1 MGRKSEINKKD
12 LLNLY
17 EISDEEFARITD
29 NLYSQKIDYKSLPNL
44 VLLPNVKEELRN
56 ELNIKGNL
64 YITKNRLLHT
74 NPNQKNA
81 RKNQGFTKDEYKAI
95 PDTIRKA
102 TYALKETDS
111 EYNSFLITALDK
123 NDSTKANCIIFDED
137 KNGNLLTTIKK
148 VPILSLRN
156 RTYEIVGTG
165 VEPAISNAL
174 REPSTT
180 LTTSPNNQNLITKED
195 FVKTQAYADI
205 EERNVALE
213 IRHVLKEGEIHNL
226 PIVTQKEFNR
236 IVDSLYHEPKPD
248 YKNIPN
254 VIRLPGINPELAKK
268 LDVKNANFFLKTN
281 IAHVRPSRKGSYNQD
296 LRIEEMKG
304 MLDFIKNANIAYID
318 NDERHKNFMIVGSDS
333 QDSKKA
339 NKIVFNQDELG
350 NYIVTIGKIQSVEFE
365 KKQYDKVAVGVEPT
379 IWQEFDTPALATM
392 LRPSTTLSNK
402 VTISQTAEK
411 SNDIIQGQSS
421 AEEERN
427 VALEEKSMF
436 KESREILFSEQ
447 VDLVLAEKY
456 NRFNALKVCDTP
468 QVFLDAG
475 LKQLPILY
483 TQNHLKDV
491 IHEKSKEN
499 PHWHGLSVENVK
511 QIPEQLKNPAFLLDS
526 LSEINSD
533 SIIAVLGS
541 VDNDNA
547 PIFAVIKPNGHGTYN
562 FEKIDSNFMMS
573 VYGKDNGFS
582 EYIERAIKENKVL
595 YWNKEKSQALFSV
608 LQLQLPQGLNNLDSN
623 KILHQTNSVVNT
635 NYQIISGRRT
645 EKLDHSKE
653 RNVALEETN
662 QKEYSSDSITAS
674 IKSALVEKAEP
685 LETIDF
691 TLENYNSLFP
701 RGIVQT
707 PIETVKLGENQFE
720 KLDANNRNRFL
731 LATYQT
737 LATPDI
743 VIDENRNGYH
753 SHNYIKSF
761 IFDEKTKA
769 VQDIVVSIDG
779 ENVSITAHP
788 RDINNIVNKIKTPDQ
803 LVYAAAEVGRM
814 IEQRTQYAQSI
825 VNPTRVDRL
834 STISVPLNKEYSR
847 ETALSTI
854 KEISEKTI
862 FSNERNVA
870 LEEKSMFKESREILF
885 SEQVD
890 LVLAGKYNRFNALKV
905 CDTPDLLLQSGLKQ
919 LPMMYTPR
927 HLREA
932 IQQKDLHNH
941 THGIKIEQIKSL
953 PELIKNP
960 VMIYDSLSRSDSL
973 LVLTSEIDEDKM
985 PIVIAIRPNGK
996 GTYELKKIDSNF
1008 ITSVYGRENFEQH
1021 INAVINNGKLIY
1033 WNKEKSQEL
1042 FSVLGQQLPKG
1053 LNNLDSNKI
1062 LHQTNSVVNTNYQI
1076 ISGRRAEELDHSKE
1090 RNVALEET
1098 NIQGDKIMPEKENE
1112 LYVSEEQ
1119 ALRIQLARE
1128 IKQNMPNLSDGER
1141 AAAIAILEAGASSQK
1156 MSITDYVQK
1165 TFPNGVFGDYDRA
1178 QNAAHQQGFEI
1189 NGAVSVS
1196 GFGANARA
1204 VIYASKTADFSTW
1217 CHELSHIWQAQLT
1230 GTLKDD
1236 AEKAFQVQD
1245 GNWQESIYTFAD
1257 GHTDTSAEAFAYGFE
1272 DFLKHKAGEMATED
1286 KKVIFE
1292 KFADYMSRTYN
1303 GIKQNIEVS
1312 EEIAKVYENFV
1323 QLDDNILA
1331 EAEKAVRME
1340 KEQEQKINEIFNSPN
1355 LKTSQKVSATI
1366 GVVSDEFAALSSQY
1380 GYDIKGYS
1388 HTIDNFFVSHV
1399 MKQHGDKEAE
1409 ERRGNIAITH
1419 SDIRNV
1425 FSVYSHPDYIIFG
1438 TKTKTG
1444 NPAIVYVKNIGNST
1458 IFVEDVRSGKKEL
1471 AAQTLYKKFGTID
1484 VSSKKEAPELYAHS
1498 DPESVYIVDVKEK
1511 FVNEIEN
1518 GELIFQSAYHG
1529 NGAVSVS
1536 GFGANARVV
1545 IYASKTADFSTWCH
1559 ELSHIWQAQLTGT
1572 LKDDAE
1578 KAFQVQDGNWQ
1589 ESIYTFAD
1597 GHTDTSAEAFAYGFE
1612 DFLKHKAGE
1621 MATEDK
1627 KVIFEKFADYMSR
1640 TYNGIKQNIE
1650 VSEEIAKVY
1659 ENFVQL
1665 DDNILAEAEKA
1676 VRMEKEFASAVI
1688 LAESKPIEITHN
1700 HLQDITDLKEL
1711 RTTAREE
1718 YKKLGSAITKDGRN
1732 VQFSTV
1738 GFKELKNHSAKRELL
1753 DVIPQLKYLTENAE
1767 YLFSESP
1774 EHFTKSDTLY
1784 FHNYGVKIKINDN
1797 EQLLRI
1803 SVRETKNHDYFYDAQ
1818 NTKVELIQKGLSSS
1832 NIDRSTNP
1840 ADADKSLTKDKLYQW
1855 LKFVKE
1861 NDVDNRISFQAA
1873 YHGSGASFDRFNTAQ
1888 YGLSGEGSM
1897 SFGWGTYLGQTE
1909 FEQRNV
1915 ALEETDIQGDKIMPA
1930 KENELYVSE
1939 EQALRI
1945 QLAREIKQ
1953 NMPNLSDGER
1963 AAAIAILE
1971 AGASSQK
1978 MSITDYVQKT
1988 FPNGV
1993 FGDYDRAQNAA
2004 HQQGFEINGAV
2015 SVSGF
2020 GANARAVIYA
2030 SKTADFSTWCH
2041 ELSHIWQAQLT
2052 GTLKDDAE
2060 KAFQVQDGNW
2070 QESIYTFA
2078 DGHTDTSAEAFA
2090 YGFED
2095 FLKHKAGEMA
2105 TEDKKV
2111 IFEKF
2116 ADYMS
2121 RTYNGIKQNIE
2132 VSEEIAKVYENFV
2145 QLDDNILAEAE
2156 KAVRMEIEATGT
2168 FDKIN
2173 SIFFEP
2179 NTGDTEERS
2188 DSILNGEPVYSV
2200 NTADFVIN
2208 DGEKYKIAARRYIQ
2222 EHPQGTAHTN
2232 IGDIDINQSSLDH
2245 SFEHSTYEDKI
2256 HVIPALKTV
2265 LESGTYLGVMKDADG
2280 KRINNHYFAAPVKI
2294 DEETKIVFIRVRET
2308 AGDKSRFYIHDVFT
2322 SDEIEKVNS
2331 YSGIPVT
2338 LRTKTGADLYKS
2350 IIQDYEKNNI
2360 IQNNPILF
2368 QAAYHGSGAVS
2379 VSGFGANARAVIYAS
2394 KTADFSTWC
2403 HELSHIWQAQLT
2415 GTLKDDAEKAFQ
2427 VQDGNWQES
2436 IYTFADGHTDT
2447 SAEAFAYGFE
2457 DFLKHKAGEMATED
2471 KKVIFE
2477 KFADYMSRTYN
2488 GIKQNIEV
2496 SEEIAKVYEN
2506 FVQLDDNI
2514 LAEAEKAV
2522 RMEKEFASAV
2532 ILAESKPIEIT
2543 HNHLQDI
2550 TDLKELRTTAREEY
2564 KKLGS
2569 AITKDGRNV
2578 QFTTAGFKELKNHS
2592 AKRVLLD
2599 VIPQLKK
2606 LTENAEY
2613 LFSEKPEHFTKQDT
2627 KNFHNYGVK
2636 INYHGESSLLRI
2648 SVRESDKGDFYYDMQ
2663 NTEIVEIKKGLETSH
2678 FRGTNT
2684 ASKSQDLTKDKLY
2697 QWLKFVKENDVDD
2710 RISFQ
2715 SAYHGSGASFDR
2727 FNTAQ
2732 YGFSGEGSMSF
2743 GWGTYLTSSEDIAR
2757 DYAIRRTSF
2766 TNKIEELQ
2774 QKYPDSNPHIIPI
2787 HNNMSV
2793 GMSFEDAKKAY
2804 IDYLKENHIKGI
2816 RQVIKNINKFTEE
2829 DFTSPGQ
2836 KRNLY
2841 SVEIPDGKY
2850 LQWNKNLS
2858 NNEKESL
2865 SQSLKANNI
2874 HIGLNGINGRNLYLS
2889 ISGALGSDK
2898 AASEFL
2904 KESGYTGISYPAGT
2918 INGNGNDATNY
2929 VIFND
2934 DDITIKE
2941 HLQFQLVGERS
2952 IMRMTQN
2959 EERKRILEDLAA
2971 AKLMDEKYSNIEP
2984 SLKATRIRFATGW
2997 EKSADGQWKYEL
3009 DDSLNR
3015 IKSGSLFEKI
3025 LNTSPEMLEQLTK
3038 NTTLTLDDI
3047 MEAPELYGVF
3057 PFMKNV
3063 RVGFYS
3069 DPNAF
3074 RAVLTPDGIKINTKY
3089 LDGISGEKGMKG
3101 VLAHEIQHII
3111 QAVEYSGSKGI
3122 NGESIEQLY
3131 NNMMEAMKAAS
3142 IKRYDYDVSSLEHG
3156 LSEYMHDSG
3165 EIEARNVARRIFM
3178 NASERRHTTLESTED
3193 IARNMQFQIIGEQ
3206 GAGELDRNTESNERI
3221 ANLDTAK
3228 EMEKA
3233 EKDTNAIRL
3242 ATGWEKGAD
3251 GKLVVNRISSVYR
3264 KDSDFFFLN
3273 QLRKGNLEYI
3283 DEKRSQEWAVR
3294 QRLQLPPLT
3303 DILGY
3308 NQNITT
3314 KEDFVNSQK
3323 SLSKKRNVQAR
3334 MRFTPEQRINT
3345 LLSDTADIASKDQI
3359 VCLTDLQV
3367 KAEIL
3372 KTQTRSAAL
3381 R

>member
-74 NPNQKNA
+74 NPIRKNA
-81 RKNQGFTKDEYKAI
+81 HKKQGFTKDEYKAI

-137 KNGNLLTTIKK
+137 TNGNLLTTIKK
-148 VPILSLRN
+148 VPLLSLRN

-180 LTTSPNNQNLITKED
+180 LTTSPNDQNLTTKED

-254 VIRLPGINPELAKK
+254 VIRLPGINSELAKK

-281 IAHVRPSRKGSYNQD
+281 IAHVRPSRKSSYNQD

-379 IWQEFDTPALATM
+379 IWREFDTPALATM

-411 SNDIIQGQSS
+411 SNDIIQGQSP
-421 AEEERN
+421 AEE
-427 VALEEKSMF
+427 
-436 KESREILFSEQ
+436 
-447 VDLVLAEKY
+447 
-456 NRFNALKVCDTP
+456 
-468 QVFLDAG
+468 
-475 LKQLPILY
+475 
-483 TQNHLKDV
+483 
-491 IHEKSKEN
+491 
-499 PHWHGLSVENVK
+499 
-511 QIPEQLKNPAFLLDS
+511 
-526 LSEINSD
+526 
-533 SIIAVLGS
+533 
-541 VDNDNA
+541 
-547 PIFAVIKPNGHGTYN
+547 
-562 FEKIDSNFMMS
+562 
-573 VYGKDNGFS
+573 
-582 EYIERAIKENKVL
+582 
-595 YWNKEKSQALFSV
+595 
-608 LQLQLPQGLNNLDSN
+608 
-623 KILHQTNSVVNT
+623 
-635 NYQIISGRRT
+635 
-645 EKLDHSKE
+645 E

-685 LETIDF
+685 LVTIDF

-737 LATPDI
+737 LAMPDI
-743 VIDENRNGYH
+743 VIDENRNGSH

-814 IEQRTQYAQSI
+814 IEQRVQNELGI

-862 FSNERNVA
+862 F
-870 LEEKSMFKESREILF
+870 
-885 SEQVD
+885 
-890 LVLAGKYNRFNALKV
+890 
-905 CDTPDLLLQSGLKQ
+905 
-919 LPMMYTPR
+919 
-927 HLREA
+927 
-932 IQQKDLHNH
+932 
-941 THGIKIEQIKSL
+941 
-953 PELIKNP
+953 
-960 VMIYDSLSRSDSL
+960 
-973 LVLTSEIDEDKM
+973 
-985 PIVIAIRPNGK
+985 
-996 GTYELKKIDSNF
+996 
-1008 ITSVYGRENFEQH
+1008 
-1021 INAVINNGKLIY
+1021 
-1033 WNKEKSQEL
+1033 
-1042 FSVLGQQLPKG
+1042 
-1053 LNNLDSNKI
+1053 
-1062 LHQTNSVVNTNYQI
+1062 
-1076 ISGRRAEELDHSKE
+1076 SKE

-1156 MSITDYVQK
+1156 MSLTDYVQQ

-1178 QNAAHQQGFEI
+1178 QNAAHQQGVEI

-1204 VIYASKTADFSTW
+1204 
-1217 CHELSHIWQAQLT
+1217 
-1230 GTLKDD
+1230 
-1236 AEKAFQVQD
+1236 
-1245 GNWQESIYTFAD
+1245 
-1257 GHTDTSAEAFAYGFE
+1257 
-1272 DFLKHKAGEMATED
+1272 
-1286 KKVIFE
+1286 
-1292 KFADYMSRTYN
+1292 
-1303 GIKQNIEVS
+1303 
-1312 EEIAKVYENFV
+1312 
-1323 QLDDNILA
+1323 
-1331 EAEKAVRME
+1331 
-1340 KEQEQKINEIFNSPN
+1340 
-1355 LKTSQKVSATI
+1355 
-1366 GVVSDEFAALSSQY
+1366 
-1380 GYDIKGYS
+1380 
-1388 HTIDNFFVSHV
+1388 
-1399 MKQHGDKEAE
+1399 
-1409 ERRGNIAITH
+1409 
-1419 SDIRNV
+1419 
-1425 FSVYSHPDYIIFG
+1425 
-1438 TKTKTG
+1438 
-1444 NPAIVYVKNIGNST
+1444 
-1458 IFVEDVRSGKKEL
+1458 
-1471 AAQTLYKKFGTID
+1471 
-1484 VSSKKEAPELYAHS
+1484 
-1498 DPESVYIVDVKEK
+1498 
-1511 FVNEIEN
+1511 
-1518 GELIFQSAYHG
+1518 
-1529 NGAVSVS
+1529 
-1536 GFGANARVV
+1536 V

-1873 YHGSGASFDRFNTAQ
+1873 YHGSGVSFDRFNTAQ

-1897 SFGWGTYLGQTE
+1897 T
-1909 FEQRNV
+1909 
-1915 ALEETDIQGDKIMPA
+1915 
-1930 KENELYVSE
+1930 
-1939 EQALRI
+1939 
-1945 QLAREIKQ
+1945 
-1953 NMPNLSDGER
+1953 
-1963 AAAIAILE
+1963 
-1971 AGASSQK
+1971 
-1978 MSITDYVQKT
+1978 
-1988 FPNGV
+1988 
-1993 FGDYDRAQNAA
+1993 
-2004 HQQGFEINGAV
+2004 
-2015 SVSGF
+2015 
-2020 GANARAVIYA
+2020 
-2030 SKTADFSTWCH
+2030 
-2041 ELSHIWQAQLT
+2041 
-2052 GTLKDDAE
+2052 
-2060 KAFQVQDGNW
+2060 
-2070 QESIYTFA
+2070 
-2078 DGHTDTSAEAFA
+2078 
-2090 YGFED
+2090 
-2095 FLKHKAGEMA
+2095 
-2105 TEDKKV
+2105 
-2111 IFEKF
+2111 
-2116 ADYMS
+2116 
-2121 RTYNGIKQNIE
+2121 
-2132 VSEEIAKVYENFV
+2132 
-2145 QLDDNILAEAE
+2145 
-2156 KAVRMEIEATGT
+2156 
-2168 FDKIN
+2168 
-2173 SIFFEP
+2173 
-2179 NTGDTEERS
+2179 
-2188 DSILNGEPVYSV
+2188 
-2200 NTADFVIN
+2200 
-2208 DGEKYKIAARRYIQ
+2208 
-2222 EHPQGTAHTN
+2222 
-2232 IGDIDINQSSLDH
+2232 
-2245 SFEHSTYEDKI
+2245 
-2256 HVIPALKTV
+2256 
-2265 LESGTYLGVMKDADG
+2265 
-2280 KRINNHYFAAPVKI
+2280 
-2294 DEETKIVFIRVRET
+2294 
-2308 AGDKSRFYIHDVFT
+2308 
-2322 SDEIEKVNS
+2322 
-2331 YSGIPVT
+2331 
-2338 LRTKTGADLYKS
+2338 
-2350 IIQDYEKNNI
+2350 
-2360 IQNNPILF
+2360 
-2368 QAAYHGSGAVS
+2368 
-2379 VSGFGANARAVIYAS
+2379 
-2394 KTADFSTWC
+2394 
-2403 HELSHIWQAQLT
+2403 
-2415 GTLKDDAEKAFQ
+2415 
-2427 VQDGNWQES
+2427 
-2436 IYTFADGHTDT
+2436 
-2447 SAEAFAYGFE
+2447 
-2457 DFLKHKAGEMATED
+2457 
-2471 KKVIFE
+2471 
-2477 KFADYMSRTYN
+2477 
-2488 GIKQNIEV
+2488 
-2496 SEEIAKVYEN
+2496 
-2506 FVQLDDNI
+2506 
-2514 LAEAEKAV
+2514 
-2522 RMEKEFASAV
+2522 
-2532 ILAESKPIEIT
+2532 
-2543 HNHLQDI
+2543 
-2550 TDLKELRTTAREEY
+2550 
-2564 KKLGS
+2564 
-2569 AITKDGRNV
+2569 
-2578 QFTTAGFKELKNHS
+2578 
-2592 AKRVLLD
+2592 
-2599 VIPQLKK
+2599 
-2606 LTENAEY
+2606 
-2613 LFSEKPEHFTKQDT
+2613 
-2627 KNFHNYGVK
+2627 
-2636 INYHGESSLLRI
+2636 
-2648 SVRESDKGDFYYDMQ
+2648 
-2663 NTEIVEIKKGLETSH
+2663 
-2678 FRGTNT
+2678 
-2684 ASKSQDLTKDKLY
+2684 
-2697 QWLKFVKENDVDD
+2697 
-2710 RISFQ
+2710 
-2715 SAYHGSGASFDR
+2715 
-2727 FNTAQ
+2727 
-2732 YGFSGEGSMSF
+2732 F

-2757 DYAIRRTSF
+2757 DYAERQTIYKESRKDMLKRTIASEKDDIIKGESRSKELLKELGKKQEEG
-2766 TNKIEELQ
+2766 NKIKEKYGENSVEYQNFLFYEEEKTIQNDYDRLLE
-2774 QKYPDSNPHIIPI
+2774 SI
-2787 HNNMSV
+2787 
-2793 GMSFEDAKKAY
+2793 ERTKKTVAER
-2804 IDYLKENHIKGI
+2804 ENELAGLTG
-2816 RQVIKNINKFTEE
+2816 F
-2829 DFTSPGQ
+2829 
-2836 KRNLY
+2836 RNLY

-2904 KESGYTGISYPAGT
+2904 KESGYTGISYPAG
-2918 INGNGNDATNY
+2918 IIHGNGNDATNY

-3025 LNTSPEMLEQLTK
+3025 LSTSPEMLEQLTK

-3111 QAVEYSGSKGI
+3111 QAVEYSGSTGI

-3193 IARNMQFQIIGEQ
+3193 IARNLQFQIIGEQ
-3206 GAGELDRNTESNERI
+3206 GAGELDRNTETNERI

-3228 EMEKA
+3228 KMEEA
-3233 EKDTNAIRL
+3233 AKDAKAIRL
-3242 ATGWEKGAD
+3242 ATGWEKGVD
-3251 GKLVVNRISSVYR
+3251 GKWKYEID
-3264 KDSDFFFLN
+3264 DSKVHFNLYDAMEEWDELHPRYEELREKFFKTGLSEEEQKEFD
-3273 QLRKGNLEYI
+3273 QWI
-3283 DEKRSQEWAVR
+3283 DERNEVSDKHTDMDFSEKLFGKTFKLPEVMRHNELFKAYPELKDVTVSIQRTGESGTLGNASYEDKHINLYRNEKDIGSFEEWEKKAGSILLHEVQHIIQGIEGFAKGSNPKMFEENPEASELSKALASYRS
-3294 QRLQLPPLT
+3294 
-3303 DILGY
+3303 Y
-3308 NQNITT
+3308 T
-3314 KEDFVNSQK
+3314 KEQLQNFSVNQEK
-3323 SLSKKRNVQAR
+3323 QNYRDLGMTDAQIAELSKDVEGLGTVEEIIERGVKEHGAEWMYNEIQYAVKEVDKAGKIVVDGKSFMSNMEAYMVSAGEVESRNVQAR
-3334 MRFTPEQRINT
+3334 MRFTPEQRSNT
-3345 LLSDTADIASKDQI
+3345 LLSATADFAPEDQI
-3359 VCLTDLQV
+3359 IIFDGLTSESRTAGVEERNVALEETDQKEYSSGSITASIKSALVEKAEPLVTIDFTQENYDRLFPFGIVQTPIEKV
-3367 KAEIL
+3367 KLGENQFEKLDANNRSRFLLATYQTLATPDIVIDENRNGSHSHNYIKSFIFDEKTKAVQDIVVSIDGENVSITAHPRDINNIVNKIKTPDQLVYAAAEVGRMIEQRVQNELGIVNPTRVDRLSTISVPLNKEYSRETALSTIKEISEKTIFSKERNVALETDKQEKKMENPSSENISYENEEYWKTQFLNDNAETFKALDDFLNNGIKPKNDEFIFSKVPEIL
-3372 KTQTRSAAL
+3372 KSANVSENEIVIRTSIINKARNEHSLSADEIRKAIENIAAPVLIFDSDRKSMENKKNSYLSLTDTFAKNGKPVAFSMNLDSEYEKNRSILTVNEIRTIHDRALVSKNGVDLIQKWTTEGLCRYVDDKKISEWQLAAGVQFPLAVLHSDNFRIQQSDGFVNEVLSFSKFTDEQQEKEKEYREWLSINSPDEESGRRIDSGEIFGTYNQDEKQSQVLEEFSKEAEKSIEVLKQYQQKYPVSTLDVSSDVKEQLNIVFEQINSYFDNGISPKDGRFILPEVPEYMANTGSDKTPISLPVAVIKKARDVHQLNNDEIKNSILKLYDPIAVFESDKEKSENKANSKLILTDEFTNQSKPIVLAININSNIKISNGKKALEVQDIRSIHDRTLIANNGTDLIQKWTQDGLCRYVDEKKITEWSNVARVYFPIDELNSAENKILTKSELVNSHTEVEQRNVALETSEERNMMELKTYHTLKEEDVKNLEIISDEDFSNIVDSIILNDYKNIPNTIRLPNINSELAEKLGLEKDSAFIMKKSAAHIRPDRKGNYGQAFDTEEYRMIPKVL
-3381 R
+3381 REANFAVSDNVFKNFQIVFDDENNPEKINKLIFNKDELGNYLVTIGKVDRESAFSEERNAVVAVGVAPTIQTLRTRASSTALRASATTVNSNIAQNKEKSTEKQTLPPYVKTLNSLIDQAVKEEKISVGKTQDGETKQKKQTPPNLTKKAADDFLRAVQEETAPFFNMQNDDFGKITMTPQLIVNAQTGLPFKDETQLLAQIYSAEQDMNGQIVTSMEGAKEAGTYIKKCDEAMKNFVLVNQQHLSGENKVIPTRYFSPEAAENPDMVYANVLHKNRPAKIKSFRKLCLHFERIPEGQKDIQVILTKIAWEHLKELQRELKLPDGWKTENLKEKDILEKKEYIKNYFEKVPARERTVFQETFGICTDVKKEYGDPAFSDKTRKIMDDKLTQFIKDNSFSAEYLAAFTKEEYDKLEDWKKEKGRQNKIEAVGIKEPEVYLGRYLAACNSHAEFITDAETIKVIKEKLSTKLKQNYRLEKYDILKEIGMQAGNICKETMKQNVFSTAHSHDKKQELSVQKDKQHPPVGMGAAK

>member
-74 NPNQKNA
+74 NPIRKNA
-81 RKNQGFTKDEYKAI
+81 HKKQGFTKDEYKAI

-137 KNGNLLTTIKK
+137 TNGNLLTTIKK
-148 VPILSLRN
+148 VPLLSLRN

-180 LTTSPNNQNLITKED
+180 LTTSPNDQNLTTKED

-281 IAHVRPSRKGSYNQD
+281 IAHVRPSRKSSYNQD

-379 IWQEFDTPALATM
+379 IWREFDTPALATM

-411 SNDIIQGQSS
+411 SNDIIQGQSP
-421 AEEERN
+421 AEE
-427 VALEEKSMF
+427 
-436 KESREILFSEQ
+436 
-447 VDLVLAEKY
+447 
-456 NRFNALKVCDTP
+456 
-468 QVFLDAG
+468 
-475 LKQLPILY
+475 
-483 TQNHLKDV
+483 
-491 IHEKSKEN
+491 
-499 PHWHGLSVENVK
+499 
-511 QIPEQLKNPAFLLDS
+511 
-526 LSEINSD
+526 
-533 SIIAVLGS
+533 
-541 VDNDNA
+541 
-547 PIFAVIKPNGHGTYN
+547 
-562 FEKIDSNFMMS
+562 
-573 VYGKDNGFS
+573 
-582 EYIERAIKENKVL
+582 
-595 YWNKEKSQALFSV
+595 
-608 LQLQLPQGLNNLDSN
+608 
-623 KILHQTNSVVNT
+623 
-635 NYQIISGRRT
+635 
-645 EKLDHSKE
+645 E

-685 LETIDF
+685 LVTIDF

-737 LATPDI
+737 LAMPDI
-743 VIDENRNGYH
+743 VIDENRNGSH

-862 FSNERNVA
+862 FS
-870 LEEKSMFKESREILF
+870 
-885 SEQVD
+885 
-890 LVLAGKYNRFNALKV
+890 
-905 CDTPDLLLQSGLKQ
+905 
-919 LPMMYTPR
+919 
-927 HLREA
+927 
-932 IQQKDLHNH
+932 
-941 THGIKIEQIKSL
+941 
-953 PELIKNP
+953 
-960 VMIYDSLSRSDSL
+960 
-973 LVLTSEIDEDKM
+973 
-985 PIVIAIRPNGK
+985 
-996 GTYELKKIDSNF
+996 
-1008 ITSVYGRENFEQH
+1008 
-1021 INAVINNGKLIY
+1021 
-1033 WNKEKSQEL
+1033 
-1042 FSVLGQQLPKG
+1042 
-1053 LNNLDSNKI
+1053 
-1062 LHQTNSVVNTNYQI
+1062 
-1076 ISGRRAEELDHSKE
+1076 KE

-1156 MSITDYVQK
+1156 MSLTDYVQQ

-1178 QNAAHQQGFEI
+1178 QNAAHQQGVEI
-1189 NGAVSVS
+1189 N
-1196 GFGANARA
+1196 
-1204 VIYASKTADFSTW
+1204 
-1217 CHELSHIWQAQLT
+1217 
-1230 GTLKDD
+1230 
-1236 AEKAFQVQD
+1236 
-1245 GNWQESIYTFAD
+1245 
-1257 GHTDTSAEAFAYGFE
+1257 
-1272 DFLKHKAGEMATED
+1272 
-1286 KKVIFE
+1286 
-1292 KFADYMSRTYN
+1292 
-1303 GIKQNIEVS
+1303 
-1312 EEIAKVYENFV
+1312 
-1323 QLDDNILA
+1323 
-1331 EAEKAVRME
+1331 
-1340 KEQEQKINEIFNSPN
+1340 
-1355 LKTSQKVSATI
+1355 
-1366 GVVSDEFAALSSQY
+1366 
-1380 GYDIKGYS
+1380 
-1388 HTIDNFFVSHV
+1388 
-1399 MKQHGDKEAE
+1399 
-1409 ERRGNIAITH
+1409 
-1419 SDIRNV
+1419 
-1425 FSVYSHPDYIIFG
+1425 
-1438 TKTKTG
+1438 
-1444 NPAIVYVKNIGNST
+1444 
-1458 IFVEDVRSGKKEL
+1458 
-1471 AAQTLYKKFGTID
+1471 
-1484 VSSKKEAPELYAHS
+1484 
-1498 DPESVYIVDVKEK
+1498 
-1511 FVNEIEN
+1511 
-1518 GELIFQSAYHG
+1518 
-1529 NGAVSVS
+1529 
-1536 GFGANARVV
+1536 
-1545 IYASKTADFSTWCH
+1545 
-1559 ELSHIWQAQLTGT
+1559 
-1572 LKDDAE
+1572 
-1578 KAFQVQDGNWQ
+1578 
-1589 ESIYTFAD
+1589 
-1597 GHTDTSAEAFAYGFE
+1597 
-1612 DFLKHKAGE
+1612 
-1621 MATEDK
+1621 
-1627 KVIFEKFADYMSR
+1627 
-1640 TYNGIKQNIE
+1640 
-1650 VSEEIAKVY
+1650 
-1659 ENFVQL
+1659 
-1665 DDNILAEAEKA
+1665 
-1676 VRMEKEFASAVI
+1676 
-1688 LAESKPIEITHN
+1688 
-1700 HLQDITDLKEL
+1700 
-1711 RTTAREE
+1711 
-1718 YKKLGSAITKDGRN
+1718 
-1732 VQFSTV
+1732 
-1738 GFKELKNHSAKRELL
+1738 
-1753 DVIPQLKYLTENAE
+1753 
-1767 YLFSESP
+1767 
-1774 EHFTKSDTLY
+1774 
-1784 FHNYGVKIKINDN
+1784 
-1797 EQLLRI
+1797 
-1803 SVRETKNHDYFYDAQ
+1803 
-1818 NTKVELIQKGLSSS
+1818 
-1832 NIDRSTNP
+1832 
-1840 ADADKSLTKDKLYQW
+1840 
-1855 LKFVKE
+1855 
-1861 NDVDNRISFQAA
+1861 
-1873 YHGSGASFDRFNTAQ
+1873 
-1888 YGLSGEGSM
+1888 
-1897 SFGWGTYLGQTE
+1897 
-1909 FEQRNV
+1909 
-1915 ALEETDIQGDKIMPA
+1915 
-1930 KENELYVSE
+1930 
-1939 EQALRI
+1939 
-1945 QLAREIKQ
+1945 
-1953 NMPNLSDGER
+1953 
-1963 AAAIAILE
+1963 
-1971 AGASSQK
+1971 
-1978 MSITDYVQKT
+1978 
-1988 FPNGV
+1988 
-1993 FGDYDRAQNAA
+1993 
-2004 HQQGFEINGAV
+2004 
-2015 SVSGF
+2015 
-2020 GANARAVIYA
+2020 
-2030 SKTADFSTWCH
+2030 
-2041 ELSHIWQAQLT
+2041 
-2052 GTLKDDAE
+2052 
-2060 KAFQVQDGNW
+2060 
-2070 QESIYTFA
+2070 
-2078 DGHTDTSAEAFA
+2078 
-2090 YGFED
+2090 
-2095 FLKHKAGEMA
+2095 
-2105 TEDKKV
+2105 
-2111 IFEKF
+2111 
-2116 ADYMS
+2116 
-2121 RTYNGIKQNIE
+2121 
-2132 VSEEIAKVYENFV
+2132 
-2145 QLDDNILAEAE
+2145 
-2156 KAVRMEIEATGT
+2156 
-2168 FDKIN
+2168 
-2173 SIFFEP
+2173 
-2179 NTGDTEERS
+2179 
-2188 DSILNGEPVYSV
+2188 
-2200 NTADFVIN
+2200 
-2208 DGEKYKIAARRYIQ
+2208 
-2222 EHPQGTAHTN
+2222 
-2232 IGDIDINQSSLDH
+2232 
-2245 SFEHSTYEDKI
+2245 
-2256 HVIPALKTV
+2256 
-2265 LESGTYLGVMKDADG
+2265 
-2280 KRINNHYFAAPVKI
+2280 
-2294 DEETKIVFIRVRET
+2294 
-2308 AGDKSRFYIHDVFT
+2308 
-2322 SDEIEKVNS
+2322 
-2331 YSGIPVT
+2331 
-2338 LRTKTGADLYKS
+2338 
-2350 IIQDYEKNNI
+2350 
-2360 IQNNPILF
+2360 
-2368 QAAYHGSGAVS
+2368 GAVS

-2697 QWLKFVKENDVDD
+2697 QWLKFVKENDVDN

-2715 SAYHGSGASFDR
+2715 AAYHGSGVSFDR

-2732 YGFSGEGSMSF
+2732 YGLSGEGSMTF

-2757 DYAIRRTSF
+2757 DYAERQTIYKESRKDMLKRTIASEKDDIIKGESRSKELLKELGKKQEEG
-2766 TNKIEELQ
+2766 NKIKEKYGENSVEYQNFLFYEEEKTIQNDYDRLLE
-2774 QKYPDSNPHIIPI
+2774 SI
-2787 HNNMSV
+2787 
-2793 GMSFEDAKKAY
+2793 ERTKKTVAER
-2804 IDYLKENHIKGI
+2804 ENELAGLTG
-2816 RQVIKNINKFTEE
+2816 F
-2829 DFTSPGQ
+2829 
-2836 KRNLY
+2836 RNLY

-2904 KESGYTGISYPAGT
+2904 KESGYTGISYPAGI

-2952 IMRMTQN
+2952 IMRMAQN

-3025 LNTSPEMLEQLTK
+3025 LSTSPEMLEQLTK

-3111 QAVEYSGSKGI
+3111 QAVEYSGSTGI

-3193 IARNMQFQIIGEQ
+3193 IARNLQFQIIGEQ
-3206 GAGELDRNTESNERI
+3206 GAGELDRNTETNERI

-3228 EMEKA
+3228 RMEETGKDYEALKQPQPSLTVEDYHKKWDGITTLDEQSETLHALRVALDDYFENGKRPVNDRFIIGKTPLVLQKTGSDLTEVTVPVSVVKKA
-3233 EKDTNAIRL
+3233 VETHGLSQKQVYETL
-3242 ATGWEKGAD
+3242 AHIYNPILIFDSDKKATENKVES
-3251 GKLVVNRISSVYR
+3251 KLV
-3264 KDSDFFFLN
+3264 
-3273 QLRKGNLEYI
+3273 
-3283 DEKRSQEWAVR
+3283 
-3294 QRLQLPPLT
+3294 LT
-3303 DILGY
+3303 DIFKDEKPLALAV
-3308 NQNITT
+3308 N
-3314 KEDFVNSQK
+3314 VNSDCK
-3323 SLSKKRNVQAR
+3323 KWHRFNSK
-3334 MRFTPEQRINT
+3334 MG
-3345 LLSDTADIASKDQI
+3345 
-3359 VCLTDLQV
+3359 
-3367 KAEIL
+3367 
-3372 KTQTRSAAL
+3372 
-3381 R
+3381 

>member
-74 NPNQKNA
+74 NPIRKNA
-81 RKNQGFTKDEYKAI
+81 HKKQGFTKDEYKAI

-137 KNGNLLTTIKK
+137 TNGNLLTTIKK
-148 VPILSLRN
+148 VPLLSLRN

-180 LTTSPNNQNLITKED
+180 LTTSPNDQNLTTKED

-281 IAHVRPSRKGSYNQD
+281 IAHVRPSRKSSYNQD

-379 IWQEFDTPALATM
+379 IWREFDTPALATM

-411 SNDIIQGQSS
+411 SNDIIQGQSP
-421 AEEERN
+421 AEE
-427 VALEEKSMF
+427 
-436 KESREILFSEQ
+436 
-447 VDLVLAEKY
+447 
-456 NRFNALKVCDTP
+456 
-468 QVFLDAG
+468 
-475 LKQLPILY
+475 
-483 TQNHLKDV
+483 
-491 IHEKSKEN
+491 
-499 PHWHGLSVENVK
+499 
-511 QIPEQLKNPAFLLDS
+511 
-526 LSEINSD
+526 
-533 SIIAVLGS
+533 
-541 VDNDNA
+541 
-547 PIFAVIKPNGHGTYN
+547 
-562 FEKIDSNFMMS
+562 
-573 VYGKDNGFS
+573 
-582 EYIERAIKENKVL
+582 
-595 YWNKEKSQALFSV
+595 
-608 LQLQLPQGLNNLDSN
+608 
-623 KILHQTNSVVNT
+623 
-635 NYQIISGRRT
+635 
-645 EKLDHSKE
+645 E

-685 LETIDF
+685 LVTIDF

-737 LATPDI
+737 LAMPDI
-743 VIDENRNGYH
+743 VIDENRNGSH

-862 FSNERNVA
+862 FS
-870 LEEKSMFKESREILF
+870 
-885 SEQVD
+885 
-890 LVLAGKYNRFNALKV
+890 
-905 CDTPDLLLQSGLKQ
+905 
-919 LPMMYTPR
+919 
-927 HLREA
+927 
-932 IQQKDLHNH
+932 
-941 THGIKIEQIKSL
+941 
-953 PELIKNP
+953 
-960 VMIYDSLSRSDSL
+960 
-973 LVLTSEIDEDKM
+973 
-985 PIVIAIRPNGK
+985 
-996 GTYELKKIDSNF
+996 
-1008 ITSVYGRENFEQH
+1008 
-1021 INAVINNGKLIY
+1021 
-1033 WNKEKSQEL
+1033 
-1042 FSVLGQQLPKG
+1042 
-1053 LNNLDSNKI
+1053 
-1062 LHQTNSVVNTNYQI
+1062 
-1076 ISGRRAEELDHSKE
+1076 KE

-1156 MSITDYVQK
+1156 MSLTDYVQQ

-1178 QNAAHQQGFEI
+1178 QNAAHQQGVEI

-1204 VIYASKTADFSTW
+1204 
-1217 CHELSHIWQAQLT
+1217 
-1230 GTLKDD
+1230 
-1236 AEKAFQVQD
+1236 
-1245 GNWQESIYTFAD
+1245 
-1257 GHTDTSAEAFAYGFE
+1257 
-1272 DFLKHKAGEMATED
+1272 
-1286 KKVIFE
+1286 
-1292 KFADYMSRTYN
+1292 
-1303 GIKQNIEVS
+1303 
-1312 EEIAKVYENFV
+1312 
-1323 QLDDNILA
+1323 
-1331 EAEKAVRME
+1331 
-1340 KEQEQKINEIFNSPN
+1340 
-1355 LKTSQKVSATI
+1355 
-1366 GVVSDEFAALSSQY
+1366 
-1380 GYDIKGYS
+1380 
-1388 HTIDNFFVSHV
+1388 
-1399 MKQHGDKEAE
+1399 
-1409 ERRGNIAITH
+1409 
-1419 SDIRNV
+1419 
-1425 FSVYSHPDYIIFG
+1425 
-1438 TKTKTG
+1438 
-1444 NPAIVYVKNIGNST
+1444 
-1458 IFVEDVRSGKKEL
+1458 
-1471 AAQTLYKKFGTID
+1471 
-1484 VSSKKEAPELYAHS
+1484 
-1498 DPESVYIVDVKEK
+1498 
-1511 FVNEIEN
+1511 
-1518 GELIFQSAYHG
+1518 
-1529 NGAVSVS
+1529 
-1536 GFGANARVV
+1536 V

-1873 YHGSGASFDRFNTAQ
+1873 YHGSGVSFDRFNTAQ

-1897 SFGWGTYLGQTE
+1897 T
-1909 FEQRNV
+1909 
-1915 ALEETDIQGDKIMPA
+1915 
-1930 KENELYVSE
+1930 
-1939 EQALRI
+1939 
-1945 QLAREIKQ
+1945 
-1953 NMPNLSDGER
+1953 
-1963 AAAIAILE
+1963 
-1971 AGASSQK
+1971 
-1978 MSITDYVQKT
+1978 
-1988 FPNGV
+1988 
-1993 FGDYDRAQNAA
+1993 
-2004 HQQGFEINGAV
+2004 
-2015 SVSGF
+2015 
-2020 GANARAVIYA
+2020 
-2030 SKTADFSTWCH
+2030 
-2041 ELSHIWQAQLT
+2041 
-2052 GTLKDDAE
+2052 
-2060 KAFQVQDGNW
+2060 
-2070 QESIYTFA
+2070 
-2078 DGHTDTSAEAFA
+2078 
-2090 YGFED
+2090 
-2095 FLKHKAGEMA
+2095 
-2105 TEDKKV
+2105 
-2111 IFEKF
+2111 
-2116 ADYMS
+2116 
-2121 RTYNGIKQNIE
+2121 
-2132 VSEEIAKVYENFV
+2132 
-2145 QLDDNILAEAE
+2145 
-2156 KAVRMEIEATGT
+2156 
-2168 FDKIN
+2168 
-2173 SIFFEP
+2173 
-2179 NTGDTEERS
+2179 
-2188 DSILNGEPVYSV
+2188 
-2200 NTADFVIN
+2200 
-2208 DGEKYKIAARRYIQ
+2208 
-2222 EHPQGTAHTN
+2222 
-2232 IGDIDINQSSLDH
+2232 
-2245 SFEHSTYEDKI
+2245 
-2256 HVIPALKTV
+2256 
-2265 LESGTYLGVMKDADG
+2265 
-2280 KRINNHYFAAPVKI
+2280 
-2294 DEETKIVFIRVRET
+2294 
-2308 AGDKSRFYIHDVFT
+2308 
-2322 SDEIEKVNS
+2322 
-2331 YSGIPVT
+2331 
-2338 LRTKTGADLYKS
+2338 
-2350 IIQDYEKNNI
+2350 
-2360 IQNNPILF
+2360 
-2368 QAAYHGSGAVS
+2368 
-2379 VSGFGANARAVIYAS
+2379 
-2394 KTADFSTWC
+2394 
-2403 HELSHIWQAQLT
+2403 
-2415 GTLKDDAEKAFQ
+2415 
-2427 VQDGNWQES
+2427 
-2436 IYTFADGHTDT
+2436 
-2447 SAEAFAYGFE
+2447 
-2457 DFLKHKAGEMATED
+2457 
-2471 KKVIFE
+2471 
-2477 KFADYMSRTYN
+2477 
-2488 GIKQNIEV
+2488 
-2496 SEEIAKVYEN
+2496 
-2506 FVQLDDNI
+2506 
-2514 LAEAEKAV
+2514 
-2522 RMEKEFASAV
+2522 
-2532 ILAESKPIEIT
+2532 
-2543 HNHLQDI
+2543 
-2550 TDLKELRTTAREEY
+2550 
-2564 KKLGS
+2564 
-2569 AITKDGRNV
+2569 
-2578 QFTTAGFKELKNHS
+2578 
-2592 AKRVLLD
+2592 
-2599 VIPQLKK
+2599 
-2606 LTENAEY
+2606 
-2613 LFSEKPEHFTKQDT
+2613 
-2627 KNFHNYGVK
+2627 
-2636 INYHGESSLLRI
+2636 
-2648 SVRESDKGDFYYDMQ
+2648 
-2663 NTEIVEIKKGLETSH
+2663 
-2678 FRGTNT
+2678 
-2684 ASKSQDLTKDKLY
+2684 
-2697 QWLKFVKENDVDD
+2697 
-2710 RISFQ
+2710 
-2715 SAYHGSGASFDR
+2715 
-2727 FNTAQ
+2727 
-2732 YGFSGEGSMSF
+2732 F

-2757 DYAIRRTSF
+2757 DYAERQTIYKESRKDMLKRTIASEKDDIIKGESRSKELLKELGKKQEEG
-2766 TNKIEELQ
+2766 NKIKEKYGENSVEYQNFLFYEEEKTIQNDYDRLLE
-2774 QKYPDSNPHIIPI
+2774 SI
-2787 HNNMSV
+2787 
-2793 GMSFEDAKKAY
+2793 ERTKKTVAER
-2804 IDYLKENHIKGI
+2804 ENELAGLTG
-2816 RQVIKNINKFTEE
+2816 F
-2829 DFTSPGQ
+2829 
-2836 KRNLY
+2836 RNLY

-2904 KESGYTGISYPAGT
+2904 KESGYTGISYPAG
-2918 INGNGNDATNY
+2918 IIHGNGNDATNY

-3025 LNTSPEMLEQLTK
+3025 LSTSPEMLEQLTK

-3111 QAVEYSGSKGI
+3111 QAVEYSGSTGI

-3193 IARNMQFQIIGEQ
+3193 IARNLQFQIIGEQ
-3206 GAGELDRNTESNERI
+3206 GAGELDRNTETNERI

-3228 EMEKA
+3228 KMEEA
-3233 EKDTNAIRL
+3233 AKDAKAIRL
-3242 ATGWEKGAD
+3242 ATGWEKGVD
-3251 GKLVVNRISSVYR
+3251 GKWKYEID
-3264 KDSDFFFLN
+3264 DSKVHFNLYDAMEEWDELHPRYEELREKFFKTGLSEEEQKEFD
-3273 QLRKGNLEYI
+3273 QWI
-3283 DEKRSQEWAVR
+3283 DERNEVSDKHTDMDFSEKLFGKTFKLPEVMRHNELFKAYPELKDVTVSIQRTGESGTLGNASYEDKHINLYRNEKDIGSFEEWEKKAGSILLHEVQHIIQGIEGFAKGSNPKMFEENPEASELSKALASYRS
-3294 QRLQLPPLT
+3294 
-3303 DILGY
+3303 Y
-3308 NQNITT
+3308 T
-3314 KEDFVNSQK
+3314 KEQLQNFSVNQEK
-3323 SLSKKRNVQAR
+3323 QNYRDLGMTDAQIAELSKDVEGLGTVEEIIERGVKEHGAEWMYNEIQYAVKEVDKAGKIVVDGKSFMSNMEAYMVSAGEVESRNVQAR
-3334 MRFTPEQRINT
+3334 MRFTPEQRSNT
-3345 LLSDTADIASKDQI
+3345 LLSATADFAPEDQI
-3359 VCLTDLQV
+3359 IIFDGLTSESRTAGVEERNVALEETDQKEYSSGSITASIKSALVEKAEPLVTIDFTQENYDRLFPFGIVQTPIEKV
-3367 KAEIL
+3367 KLGENQFEKLDANNRSRFLLATYQTLATPDIVIDENRNGSHSHNYIKSFIFDEKTKAVQDIVVSIDGENVSITAHPRDINNIVNKIKTPDQLVYAAAEVGRMIEQRTQYAQSIVNPTRVDRLSTISVPLNKEYSRETALSTIKEISEKTIFSKERNVALETDKQEKKMENPSSENISYENEEYWKTQFLNDNAETFKALDDFLNNGIKPKNDEFIFSKVPEIL
-3372 KTQTRSAAL
+3372 KSANVSENEIVIRTSIINKARNEHSLSADEIRKAIENIAAPVLIFDSDRKSMENKKNSYLSLTDTFAKNGKPVAFSMNLDSEYEKNRSILTVNEIRTIHDRALVSKNGVDLIQKWTTEGLCRYVDDKKISEWQLAAGVQFPLAVLHSDNFRIQQSDGFVNEVLSFSKFTDEQQEKEKEYREWLSINSPDEESGRRIDSGEIFGTYNQDEKQSQVLEEFSKEAEKSIEVLKQYQQKYPVSTLDVSSDVKEQLNIVFEQINSYFDNGISPKDGRFILPEVPEYMANTGSDKTPISLPVAVIKKARDVHQLNNDEIKNSILKLYDPIAVFESDKEKSENKANSKLILTDEFTNQSKPIVLAININSNIKISNGKKALEVQDIRSIHDRTLIANNGTDLIQKWTQDGLCRYVDEKKITEWSNVARVYFPIDELNSAENKILTKSELVNSHTEVEQRNVALETSEERNMTELKTYHTLKEEDVKNLEIISDEDFSNIVDSIILNDYKNIPNTIRLPNINSELAEKLGLEKDSAFIMKKSAAHIRPDRKGNYGQAFDTEEYRMIPKVL
-3381 R
+3381 REANFAVSDNVFKNFQIVFDDENNPEKINKLIFNKDELGNYLVTIGKVDRESAFSEERNAVVAVGVAPTIQTLRTRASSTALRASATTVNSNIAQNKEKSTEKQTLPPYVKTLNSLIDQAVKEEKISVGKTQDGETKQKKQTPPNLTKKGASDFLRAVQEGTAPFFNMQNDDFGKITMTPQLIVNAQTGLPFKDETQLLAQIYSAEQDMNGQIVTSMEGAKEAGTYIKKCDEAMKNFVLVNQQHLSGENKVIPTRYFSPEAAENPDMVYANVLHKNRPAKIKSFRKLCLHFERIPEGQKDIQVILTKIAWEHLKELQRELKLPDGWKTENLKEKDILEKKEYIKNYFEKVPARERTVFQETFGICTDVKKEYGDPAFSDKTRKIMDDKLTQFIKDNSFSAEYLAAFTKEEYDKLEDWKKEKGRQNKIEAVGIKEPEVYLGRYLAACNSHAEFITDAETIKVIKEKLSTKLKQNYRLEKYDILKEIGMQAGNICKETMKQNVFSTAHSHDKKQELSVQKDKQHPPVGMGAAK

>member
-74 NPNQKNA
+74 NPIRKNA
-81 RKNQGFTKDEYKAI
+81 HKKQGFTKDEYKAI

-137 KNGNLLTTIKK
+137 TNGNLLTTIKK
-148 VPILSLRN
+148 VPLLSLRN

-180 LTTSPNNQNLITKED
+180 LTTSPNDQNLTTKED

-281 IAHVRPSRKGSYNQD
+281 IAHVRPSRKSSYNQD

-379 IWQEFDTPALATM
+379 IWREFDTPALATM

-411 SNDIIQGQSS
+411 SNDIIQGQSP
-421 AEEERN
+421 AEE
-427 VALEEKSMF
+427 
-436 KESREILFSEQ
+436 
-447 VDLVLAEKY
+447 
-456 NRFNALKVCDTP
+456 
-468 QVFLDAG
+468 
-475 LKQLPILY
+475 
-483 TQNHLKDV
+483 
-491 IHEKSKEN
+491 
-499 PHWHGLSVENVK
+499 
-511 QIPEQLKNPAFLLDS
+511 
-526 LSEINSD
+526 
-533 SIIAVLGS
+533 
-541 VDNDNA
+541 
-547 PIFAVIKPNGHGTYN
+547 
-562 FEKIDSNFMMS
+562 
-573 VYGKDNGFS
+573 
-582 EYIERAIKENKVL
+582 
-595 YWNKEKSQALFSV
+595 
-608 LQLQLPQGLNNLDSN
+608 
-623 KILHQTNSVVNT
+623 
-635 NYQIISGRRT
+635 
-645 EKLDHSKE
+645 E

-685 LETIDF
+685 LVTIDF

-737 LATPDI
+737 LAMPDI
-743 VIDENRNGYH
+743 VIDENRNGSH

-862 FSNERNVA
+862 FS
-870 LEEKSMFKESREILF
+870 
-885 SEQVD
+885 
-890 LVLAGKYNRFNALKV
+890 
-905 CDTPDLLLQSGLKQ
+905 
-919 LPMMYTPR
+919 
-927 HLREA
+927 
-932 IQQKDLHNH
+932 
-941 THGIKIEQIKSL
+941 
-953 PELIKNP
+953 
-960 VMIYDSLSRSDSL
+960 
-973 LVLTSEIDEDKM
+973 
-985 PIVIAIRPNGK
+985 
-996 GTYELKKIDSNF
+996 
-1008 ITSVYGRENFEQH
+1008 
-1021 INAVINNGKLIY
+1021 
-1033 WNKEKSQEL
+1033 
-1042 FSVLGQQLPKG
+1042 
-1053 LNNLDSNKI
+1053 
-1062 LHQTNSVVNTNYQI
+1062 
-1076 ISGRRAEELDHSKE
+1076 KE

-1156 MSITDYVQK
+1156 MSLTDYVQQ

-1178 QNAAHQQGFEI
+1178 QNAAHQQGVEI

-1204 VIYASKTADFSTW
+1204 
-1217 CHELSHIWQAQLT
+1217 
-1230 GTLKDD
+1230 
-1236 AEKAFQVQD
+1236 
-1245 GNWQESIYTFAD
+1245 
-1257 GHTDTSAEAFAYGFE
+1257 
-1272 DFLKHKAGEMATED
+1272 
-1286 KKVIFE
+1286 
-1292 KFADYMSRTYN
+1292 
-1303 GIKQNIEVS
+1303 
-1312 EEIAKVYENFV
+1312 
-1323 QLDDNILA
+1323 
-1331 EAEKAVRME
+1331 
-1340 KEQEQKINEIFNSPN
+1340 
-1355 LKTSQKVSATI
+1355 
-1366 GVVSDEFAALSSQY
+1366 
-1380 GYDIKGYS
+1380 
-1388 HTIDNFFVSHV
+1388 
-1399 MKQHGDKEAE
+1399 
-1409 ERRGNIAITH
+1409 
-1419 SDIRNV
+1419 
-1425 FSVYSHPDYIIFG
+1425 
-1438 TKTKTG
+1438 
-1444 NPAIVYVKNIGNST
+1444 
-1458 IFVEDVRSGKKEL
+1458 
-1471 AAQTLYKKFGTID
+1471 
-1484 VSSKKEAPELYAHS
+1484 
-1498 DPESVYIVDVKEK
+1498 
-1511 FVNEIEN
+1511 
-1518 GELIFQSAYHG
+1518 
-1529 NGAVSVS
+1529 
-1536 GFGANARVV
+1536 V

-1873 YHGSGASFDRFNTAQ
+1873 YHGSGVSFDRFNTAQ

-1897 SFGWGTYLGQTE
+1897 T
-1909 FEQRNV
+1909 
-1915 ALEETDIQGDKIMPA
+1915 
-1930 KENELYVSE
+1930 
-1939 EQALRI
+1939 
-1945 QLAREIKQ
+1945 
-1953 NMPNLSDGER
+1953 
-1963 AAAIAILE
+1963 
-1971 AGASSQK
+1971 
-1978 MSITDYVQKT
+1978 
-1988 FPNGV
+1988 
-1993 FGDYDRAQNAA
+1993 
-2004 HQQGFEINGAV
+2004 
-2015 SVSGF
+2015 
-2020 GANARAVIYA
+2020 
-2030 SKTADFSTWCH
+2030 
-2041 ELSHIWQAQLT
+2041 
-2052 GTLKDDAE
+2052 
-2060 KAFQVQDGNW
+2060 
-2070 QESIYTFA
+2070 
-2078 DGHTDTSAEAFA
+2078 
-2090 YGFED
+2090 
-2095 FLKHKAGEMA
+2095 
-2105 TEDKKV
+2105 
-2111 IFEKF
+2111 
-2116 ADYMS
+2116 
-2121 RTYNGIKQNIE
+2121 
-2132 VSEEIAKVYENFV
+2132 
-2145 QLDDNILAEAE
+2145 
-2156 KAVRMEIEATGT
+2156 
-2168 FDKIN
+2168 
-2173 SIFFEP
+2173 
-2179 NTGDTEERS
+2179 
-2188 DSILNGEPVYSV
+2188 
-2200 NTADFVIN
+2200 
-2208 DGEKYKIAARRYIQ
+2208 
-2222 EHPQGTAHTN
+2222 
-2232 IGDIDINQSSLDH
+2232 
-2245 SFEHSTYEDKI
+2245 
-2256 HVIPALKTV
+2256 
-2265 LESGTYLGVMKDADG
+2265 
-2280 KRINNHYFAAPVKI
+2280 
-2294 DEETKIVFIRVRET
+2294 
-2308 AGDKSRFYIHDVFT
+2308 
-2322 SDEIEKVNS
+2322 
-2331 YSGIPVT
+2331 
-2338 LRTKTGADLYKS
+2338 
-2350 IIQDYEKNNI
+2350 
-2360 IQNNPILF
+2360 
-2368 QAAYHGSGAVS
+2368 
-2379 VSGFGANARAVIYAS
+2379 
-2394 KTADFSTWC
+2394 
-2403 HELSHIWQAQLT
+2403 
-2415 GTLKDDAEKAFQ
+2415 
-2427 VQDGNWQES
+2427 
-2436 IYTFADGHTDT
+2436 
-2447 SAEAFAYGFE
+2447 
-2457 DFLKHKAGEMATED
+2457 
-2471 KKVIFE
+2471 
-2477 KFADYMSRTYN
+2477 
-2488 GIKQNIEV
+2488 
-2496 SEEIAKVYEN
+2496 
-2506 FVQLDDNI
+2506 
-2514 LAEAEKAV
+2514 
-2522 RMEKEFASAV
+2522 
-2532 ILAESKPIEIT
+2532 
-2543 HNHLQDI
+2543 
-2550 TDLKELRTTAREEY
+2550 
-2564 KKLGS
+2564 
-2569 AITKDGRNV
+2569 
-2578 QFTTAGFKELKNHS
+2578 
-2592 AKRVLLD
+2592 
-2599 VIPQLKK
+2599 
-2606 LTENAEY
+2606 
-2613 LFSEKPEHFTKQDT
+2613 
-2627 KNFHNYGVK
+2627 
-2636 INYHGESSLLRI
+2636 
-2648 SVRESDKGDFYYDMQ
+2648 
-2663 NTEIVEIKKGLETSH
+2663 
-2678 FRGTNT
+2678 
-2684 ASKSQDLTKDKLY
+2684 
-2697 QWLKFVKENDVDD
+2697 
-2710 RISFQ
+2710 
-2715 SAYHGSGASFDR
+2715 
-2727 FNTAQ
+2727 
-2732 YGFSGEGSMSF
+2732 F

-2757 DYAIRRTSF
+2757 DYAERQTIYKESRKDMLKRTIASEKDDIIKGESRSKELLKELGKKQEEG
-2766 TNKIEELQ
+2766 NKIKEKYGENSVEYQNFLFYEEEKTIQNDYDRLLE
-2774 QKYPDSNPHIIPI
+2774 SI
-2787 HNNMSV
+2787 
-2793 GMSFEDAKKAY
+2793 ERTKKTVAER
-2804 IDYLKENHIKGI
+2804 ENELAGLTG
-2816 RQVIKNINKFTEE
+2816 F
-2829 DFTSPGQ
+2829 
-2836 KRNLY
+2836 RNLY

-2904 KESGYTGISYPAGT
+2904 KESGYTGISYPAG
-2918 INGNGNDATNY
+2918 IIHGNGNDATNY

-3025 LNTSPEMLEQLTK
+3025 LSTSPEMLEQLTK

-3111 QAVEYSGSKGI
+3111 QAVEYSGSTGI

-3193 IARNMQFQIIGEQ
+3193 IARNLQFQIIGEQ
-3206 GAGELDRNTESNERI
+3206 GAGELDRNTETNERI

-3228 EMEKA
+3228 KMEEA
-3233 EKDTNAIRL
+3233 AKDAKAIRL
-3242 ATGWEKGAD
+3242 ATGWEKGVD
-3251 GKLVVNRISSVYR
+3251 GKWKYEID
-3264 KDSDFFFLN
+3264 DSKVHFNLYDAMEEWDELHPRYEELREKFFKTGLSEEEQKEFD
-3273 QLRKGNLEYI
+3273 QWI
-3283 DEKRSQEWAVR
+3283 DERNEVSDKHTDMDFSEKLFGKTFKLPEVMRHNELFKAYPELKDVTVSIQRTGESGTLGNASYEDKHINLYRNEKDIGSFEEWEKKAGSILLHEVQHIIQGIEGFAKGSNPKMFEENPEASELSKALASYRS
-3294 QRLQLPPLT
+3294 
-3303 DILGY
+3303 Y
-3308 NQNITT
+3308 T
-3314 KEDFVNSQK
+3314 KEQLQNFSVNQEK
-3323 SLSKKRNVQAR
+3323 QNYRDLGMTDAQIAELSKDVEGLGTVEEIIERGVKEHGAEWMYNEIQYAVKEVDKAGKIVVDGKSFMSNMEAYMVSAGEVESRNVQAR
-3334 MRFTPEQRINT
+3334 MRFTPEQRSNT
-3345 LLSDTADIASKDQI
+3345 LLSATADFAPEDQI
-3359 VCLTDLQV
+3359 IIFDGLTSESRTAGVEERNVALEETDQKEYSSGSITASIKSALVEKAEPLVTIDFTQENYDRLFPFGIVQTPIEKV
-3367 KAEIL
+3367 KLGENQFEKLDANNRSRFLLATYQTLATPDIVIDENRNGSHSHNYIKSFIFDEKTKAVQDIVVSIDGENVSITAHPRDINNIVNKIKTPDQLVYAAAEVGRMIEQRTQYAQSIVNPTRVDRLSTISVPLNKEYSRETALSTIKEISEKTIFSKERNVALETDKQEKKMENPSSENISYENEEYWKTQFLNDNAETFKALDDFLNNGIKPKNDEFIFSKVPEIL
-3372 KTQTRSAAL
+3372 KSANVSENEIVIRTSIINKARNEHSLSADEIRKAIENIAAPVLIFDSDRKSMENKKNSYLSLTDTFAKNGKPVAFSMNLDSEYEKNRSILTVNEIRTIHDRALVSKNGVDLIQKWTTEGLCRYVDDKKISEWQLAAGVQFPLAVLHSDNFRIQQSDGFVNEVLSFSKFTDEQQEKEKEYREWLSINSPDEESGRRIDSGEIFGTYNQDEKQSQVLEEFSKEAEKSIEVLKQYQQKYPVSTLDVSSDVKEQLNIVFEQINSYFDNGISPKDGRFILPEVPEYMANTGSDKTPISLPVAVIKKARDVHQLNNDEIKNSILKLYDPIAVFESDKEKSENKANSKLILTDEFTNQSKPIVLAININSNIKISNGKKALEVQDIRSIHDRTLIANNGTDLIQKWTQDGLCRYVDEKKITEWSNVARVYFPIDELNSAENKILTKSELVNSHTEVEQRNVALETSEERNMMELKTYHTLKEEDVKNLEIISDEDFSNIVDSIILNDYKNIPNTIRLPNINSELAEKLGLEKDSAFIMKKSAAHIRPDRKGNYGQAFDTEEYRMIPKVL
-3381 R
+3381 REANFAVSDNVFKNFQIVFDDENNPEKINKLIFNKDELGNYLVTIGKVDRESAFSEERNAVVAVGVAPTIQTLRTRASSTALRASATTVNSNIAQNKEKSTEKQTLPPYVKTLNSLIDQAVKEEKISVGKTQDGETKQKKQTPPNLTKKAADDFLRAVQEETAPFFNMQNDDFGKITMTPQLIVNAQTGLPFKDETQLLAQIYSAEQDMNGQIVTSMEGAKEAGTYIKKCDEAMKNFVLVNQQHLSGENKVIPTRYFSPEAAENPDMVYANVLHKNRPAKIKSFRKLCLHFERIPEGQKDIQVILTKIAWEHLKELQRELKLPDGWKTENLKEKDILEKKEYIKNYFEKVPARERTVFQETFGICTDVKKEYGDPAFSDKTRKIMDDKLTQFIKDNSFSAEYLAAFTKEEYDKLEDWKKEKGRQNKIEAVGIKEPEVYLGRYLAACNSHAEFITDAETIKVIKEKLSTKLKQNYRLEKYDILKEIGMQAGNICKETMKQNVFSTAHSHDKKQELSVQKDKQHPPVGMGAAK